1 MLGYR
6 IDLYFHDYKLTKKID
21 ESGYR
26 DRNVDFKIK
35 RQKAIEREHG
45 FNIFKTINEIFGSIK
60 QSSNQLTEKTLIDK
74 ISMRLLKLEFQ
85 SDNTIKSKTI

>member
-1 MLGYR
+1 MTINLQ
-6 IDLYFHDYKLTKKID
+6 KKID
-21 ESGYR
+21 ISGYR

-45 FNIFKTINEIFGSIK
+45 FNIFKTISEIFESIK
-60 QSSNQLTEKTLIDK
+60 QSSNQLTEKSLIDK